1 MGIRSLLRN
10 AFGRSRAAV
19 RDEPSLPQQSAGPDG
34 GAAPAVS
41 VPAQPTAG
49 AADRAAERIPDP
61 GPLGPIP
68 TPGPHRPEPVPQPEP
83 EPTPMPSPKPVPEP
97 EPVPTP
103 DPNPVPE
110 PAPGPDPEPAPA
122 MTTADVTPAPAVPAP
137 TVPAP
142 AVPAPATAPEATPDT
157 AVPAEATPDTAVPA
171 EAVAGAEGGA
181 AISLEKVQQTA
192 PKLVSLYKSAG
203 VSLRKQGLAGQRA
216 AVYLVLDRSGSMR
229 TYYKDGTVQH
239 LAEQALGLAAN
250 LDDDGVVPVVF
261 FSTDIDGTAELDLTD
276 FDGRIQELHE
286 SYGHMGRTN
295 YHWAIEA
302 VIDHY
307 RASGATD
314 PAFVIFQTD
323 GAPYSKPAAERA
335 LCEAAKLP
343 IFWQFV
349 GFGDPEGKGF
359 DFLRKLD
366 DLPVPEKRVVDNAGF
381 FHAGRDPKAL
391 ADARLYEE
399 LMVEFPEWLA
409 EARAAG
415 ILP

>member
-10 AFGRSRAAV
+10 AFGRSRTAG
-19 RDEPSLPQQSAGPDG
+19 RDEPSLPQQSAGPDDS
-34 GAAPAVS
+34 AAAAVS
-41 VPAQPTAG
+41 VPAQPTAET
-49 AADRAAERIPDP
+49 ADRTRPTVPDP

-68 TPGPHRPEPVPQPEP
+68 TPGPPRPQPVPEP
-83 EPTPMPSPKPVPEP
+83 EPEPRPMPSPKPVPEP
-97 EPVPTP
+97 EPAPRPAPGPFP
-103 DPNPVPE
+103 DPT
-110 PAPGPDPEPAPA
+110 PGPDPEPSPA
-122 MTTADVTPAPAVPAP
+122 MTAAGDGAPAV
-137 TVPAP
+137 
-142 AVPAPATAPEATPDT
+142 
-157 AVPAEATPDTAVPA
+157 
-171 EAVAGAEGGA
+171 
-181 AISLEKVQQTA
+181 SLEKVQQAA
-192 PKLVSLYKSAG
+192 PGLVSLYKSAG

-229 TYYKDGTVQH
+229 GYYKDGTVQH

-261 FSTDIDGTAELDLTD
+261 FSTDVDGTAELDLSD
-276 FDGRIQELHE
+276 YDGRIQELHE

-302 VIDHY
+302 VVDHY
-307 RASGATD
+307 TKSGATD

-381 FHAGRDPKAL
+381 FHAGRDP
-391 ADARLYEE
+391 RLVSDDELYRE
-399 LMVEFPEWLA
+399 LMVEFPEWLS

-415 ILP
+415 IVR